1 MFAFTGRLGV
11 LFLVALAAG
20 AGARAQPEL
29 RGSRAGTLTI
39 NYWSTAPD
47 DRVRRAQEAIL
58 DNIGLYLEGA
68 IEVRDGQVGWKV
80 SERVVL
86 RTMEEVVREVLAW
99 QGLREK
105 VPFEGFSEDVALLL
119 RDVAELDERD
129 VVRSRAGSGTGLGAP
144 ERLYLLITNR
154 IGEVVSQAGA
164 ELGYFVNRGLI
175 EQLTATEQVPAE
187 DVEAVLREWG
197 AFDPEAPLRP
207 LSLDL
212 SANSRAALGA
222 GDGSQ
227 LALAPA
233 RPAAAVS
240 NDALLDRVVTLLER
254 QDDRLSAL
262 ERDVAALR
270 GRPVEA
276 DPELAALRLPEAFDV
291 RFASGSSALGLNAQ
305 LQLGEVMDL
314 LTRYPQLRVV
324 LTGHT
329 DAEGERAA
337 NLQLSRSRAEAVRR
351 YLLTSGVDGQR
362 VLVNYVGEEQAL
374 HRGAEDRRVVVSFYA
389 R

>member
-1 MFAFTGRLGV
+1 
-11 LFLVALAAG
+11 
-20 AGARAQPEL
+20 L
-29 RGSRAGTLTI
+29 RGSRTGTLTI

-129 VVRSRAGSGTGLGAP
+129 VVRSRAGSGTELGAP

-212 SANSRAALGA
+212 SADSRAALGA

-362 VLVNYVGEEQAL
+362 VLVNYVGEEQAMQ
-374 HRGAEDRRVVVSFYA
+374 RGAEDRRVVVSFYA